1 MSAATPEPRRRPGR
15 PPRAVS
21 GPRIEAR
28 LLAAMERLLA
38 QGTPFAAVSVEAL
51 VAEAGIARATF
62 YTHFKD
68 KPALVARWLSRI
80 SDDVVASGGEWF
92 EGDGPV
98 SPGQVKTALMGIVA
112 AFGRH
117 QAIFAA
123 VAATAPFDTEVAAL
137 HHDMMSRL
145 CEASR
150 RGVRRAQAQGTA
162 TPLADDAMADLLTWL
177 IELYCSRFVAQMNDA
192 ERTRTV
198 ERLAH
203 ICARAIFVDAVP
215 AQGARSKRSLK
226 P

>member
-123 VAATAPFDTEVAAL
+123 VAAT
-137 HHDMMSRL
+137 SRAKNSISRSK
-145 CEASR
+145 EASQ
-150 RGVRRAQAQGTA
+150 V
-162 TPLADDAMADLLTWL
+162 LA
-177 IELYCSRFVAQMNDA
+177 RVASTSA
-192 ERTRTV
+192 L
-198 ERLAH
+198 ERLK
-203 ICARAIFVDAVP
+203 ITMMIT
-215 AQGARSKRSLK
+215 
-226 P
+226 